1 MATVEDLIR
10 KYQTDEAFQ
19 KEVKEALKDGKI
31 SASELIAFGKR
42 HGVKVSLTEVPKYL
56 KQLKEIGLIR

>member
-1 MATVEDLIR
+1 MATVENLIR

-19 KEVKEALKDGKI
+19 KEVKEVLKDGKI

-42 HGVKVSLTEVPKYL
+42 NGVKVSLTEVPKYL

>member
-19 KEVKEALKDGKI
+19 KEVKEVLKDGKI

-42 HGVKVSLTEVPKYL
+42 HGVEVSLTEVPKYL